1 MEESLYSYIWRKTG
15 RDQLLVI
22 GLSVVVFPLS
32 MVPLELQRRIINQ
45 AVGGE
50 RIELLLF
57 LGGAYLAVVL
67 LQGGLKYC
75 MNMQRGRVSE
85 CLIAELRKVIS
96 RRAITLNR
104 EGPGTAAEERQTGTT
119 VAMVAAEVEPLGGF
133 AGESLSVPIVQIG
146 VLLSVVAYMIVVEPY
161 LALAGLAV
169 FVPQAIVIPLVQ
181 AVINRRN
188 KRRVELI
195 RDVGDTIVE
204 TAGDDGRPFSA
215 HEDTSG
221 LKRKIGLIYG
231 LRMQVYRLKFGLKFF
246 RNLVNHMSE
255 IIVLL
260 AGGWLVIVGE
270 TDLGTIV
277 AFLSGLQRVRDPWR
291 DLVTYFRQASDAR
304 VKYELVRAATA

>member
-1 MEESLYSYIWRKTG
+1 VEKSLYSYIWRKTG

-50 RIELLLF
+50 QIELLLS

-75 MNMQRGRVSE
+75 MNMQRGHVSE
-85 CLIAELRKVIS
+85 CLIAELRKGIS
-96 RRAITLNR
+96 RRTIAANR
-104 EGPGTAAEERQTGTT
+104 EGPGTADVDQQTGTT

-133 AGESLSVPIVQIG
+133 AGESFSVPIVQIG

-231 LRMQVYRLKFGLKFF
+231 LRMQVYKLKFGLKFF

-260 AGGWLVIVGE
+260 AGGWLVIEGE
-270 TDLGTIV
+270 TELGTIV

>member
-1 MEESLYSYIWRKTG
+1 MEKSLYSYIWRKTG

-50 RIELLLF
+50 QIELLLS

-75 MNMQRGRVSE
+75 MNMQRGHVSE
-85 CLIAELRKVIS
+85 CLIAELRKGIS
-96 RRAITLNR
+96 RRTIAANR
-104 EGPGTAAEERQTGTT
+104 EGPGTADVDQQTGTT

-133 AGESLSVPIVQIG
+133 AGESFSVPIVQIG

-231 LRMQVYRLKFGLKFF
+231 LRMQVYKLKFGLKFF

-260 AGGWLVIVGE
+260 AGGWLVIEGE
-270 TDLGTIV
+270 TELGTIV

>member
-1 MEESLYSYIWRKTG
+1 
-15 RDQLLVI
+15 
-22 GLSVVVFPLS
+22 

-50 RIELLLF
+50 QIELLLS

-75 MNMQRGRVSE
+75 MNMQRGHVSE
-85 CLIAELRKVIS
+85 CLIAELRKGIS
-96 RRAITLNR
+96 RRTIAANR
-104 EGPGTAAEERQTGTT
+104 EGPGTADVDQQTGTT

-133 AGESLSVPIVQIG
+133 AGESFSVPIVQIG

-231 LRMQVYRLKFGLKFF
+231 LRMQVYKLKFGLKFF

-260 AGGWLVIVGE
+260 AGGWLVIEGE
-270 TDLGTIV
+270 TELGTIV